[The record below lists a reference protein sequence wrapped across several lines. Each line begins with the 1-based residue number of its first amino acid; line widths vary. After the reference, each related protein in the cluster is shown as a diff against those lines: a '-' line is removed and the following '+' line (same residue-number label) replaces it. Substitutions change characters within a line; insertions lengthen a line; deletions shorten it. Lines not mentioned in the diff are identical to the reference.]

1 MNNFPVFFKTSYG
14 SIINLSMITQMYK
27 RSDNQCIIEF
37 VNGNVCQIQISQE
50 DFERIYNEFTTNL
63 LLQICIVLH

>member
-1 MNNFPVFFKTSYG
+1 
-14 SIINLSMITQMYK
+14 MITQMYK

-50 DFERIYNEFTTNL
+50 DFERIYNEFTFTNL
-63 LLQICIVLH
+63 YSVTLGHK